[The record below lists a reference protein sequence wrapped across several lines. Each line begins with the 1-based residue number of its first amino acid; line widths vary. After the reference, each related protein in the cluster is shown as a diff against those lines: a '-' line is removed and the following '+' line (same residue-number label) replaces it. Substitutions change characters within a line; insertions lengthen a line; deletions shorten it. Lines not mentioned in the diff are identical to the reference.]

1 MELHIS
7 CCKEIYL
14 SVDLIDVYYFF
25 FNLVDINKTKSL
37 FPFYIKKKKKVI
49 LFLLMII
56 ISGVFNPSM

>member
-25 FNLVDINKTKSL
+25 NLVDINKNKSL
-37 FPFYIKKKKKVI
+37 FPFYIKKKKKK
-49 LFLLMII
+49 
-56 ISGVFNPSM
+56 